1 MSRIAVI
8 GIVGNSVFLPV
19 DHFHVG
25 GETVEASSIH
35 FEFGGKGFN
44 QAVAA
49 ARCGAQVSF
58 LAAIGSEY
66 RTEVANF
73 LAHEKIAHTLIEKD
87 GSTAFAAIV
96 TDQAGSNH
104 VTVYQG
110 VQLSPDD
117 VSSFE
122 DAIKHADLLLLNN
135 EVCEEVNVRAIG
147 IAKRYGVRCIL
158 NPAPARESCSYILKN
173 VDLFTPNEHET
184 LGLDTHKNVLVTLG
198 KRGCLI
204 KETGEII
211 PSVNSGTV
219 VDTTGAGDTF
229 NGVLTAM
236 LAQGASLSRAASI
249 ANGVAS
255 VGVTRKYAVSSIPSA
270 DEIQKIILKTENESC
285 KKA

>member
-1 MSRIAVI
+1 MSKVAVI

-19 DHFHVG
+19 NEFHVG

-49 ARCGAQVSF
+49 RRSGAEVSF

-66 RTEVANF
+66 ETEVSTF
-73 LAHEKIAHTLIEKD
+73 LEKEGIRHTLVRKD

-96 TDQAGSNH
+96 TDKSGSNH

-110 VQLSPDD
+110 VQLSGDD
-117 VSSFE
+117 VSAFE
-122 DAIKHADLLLLNN
+122 DEIRTADILLLNN
-135 EVCEEVNVRAIG
+135 EVDEGVNVRAIEY
-147 IAKRYGVRCIL
+147 AKKYGVKCIL
-158 NPAPARESCSYILKN
+158 NPAPARESCRYILDS

-184 LGLDTHKNVLVTLG
+184 LGIEDLPNVLVTLG

-204 KETGEII
+204 KSTGALI
-211 PSVNSGTV
+211 PAVDSGKA

-229 NGVLTAM
+229 NGALTAM
-236 LAQGASLSRAASI
+236 LAEGCDIARAARI
-249 ANGVAS
+249 ANRVAS
-255 VGVTRKYAVSSIPSA
+255 IGVTRRYAVSSIPSNE
-270 DEIQKIILKTENESC
+270 EIQKIISEIN
-285 KKA
+285 